1 MRTLLKVENVKKKF
15 GELTALENVNFDVVD
30 KECLGIIGPNGAG
43 KTTLFNVISG
53 YMKPTEGRVEFMG
66 KDITGKRPSELAKL
80 GLVRTFQLIKA
91 FMNMSVE
98 ENFKVITDD
107 YRDIMKDFDLWSK
120 RDMLAR
126 NLSQGDLRKLN
137 IGLALATNPKLLLL
151 DEPFSGLSPKECSEL
166 HSAIDRLKE
175 RGVTMIVIEH
185 KLKELF
191 NHVERVIVLN
201 YGVLLCQGTPEEIVR
216 DIRVIEAYLGDG
228 YAVA

>member
-1 MRTLLKVENVKKKF
+1 MKTLLKVENVKKKF
-15 GELTALENVNFDVVD
+15 GELVALENINFEVVD

-107 YRDIMKDFDLWSK
+107 YMEIMKDFDLWSK

-126 NLSQGDLRKLN
+126 NLSQGDMRKLN
-137 IGLALATNPKLLLL
+137 IGLALATNPRLLLL
-151 DEPFSGLSPKECSEL
+151 DEPFSGLSPRESAEL
-166 HSAIDRLKE
+166 HSVIDRLKE
-175 RGVTMIVIEH
+175 RDVTMIVIEH

-191 NHVERVIVLN
+191 NHAERVIVLN

-228 YAVA
+228 YAVT

>member
-1 MRTLLKVENVKKKF
+1 MKTLLKVENVKKKF
-15 GELTALENVNFDVVD
+15 GELVALENINFEVVD

-107 YRDIMKDFDLWSK
+107 YREIMKDFDLWSK

-126 NLSQGDLRKLN
+126 NLSQGDMRKLN
-137 IGLALATNPKLLLL
+137 IGLALATNPRLLLL
-151 DEPFSGLSPKECSEL
+151 DEPFSGLSPRESAEL
-166 HSAIDRLKE
+166 HSVIDRLKE
-175 RGVTMIVIEH
+175 RDVTMIVIEH

-191 NHVERVIVLN
+191 NHAERVIVLN

-228 YAVA
+228 YAVT

>member
-1 MRTLLKVENVKKKF
+1 MKPLLVVENVKKKF
-15 GELTALENVNFDVVD
+15 GELIALENINFKVFD
-30 KECLGIIGPNGAG
+30 KECMGIIGPNGAG

-53 YMKPTEGRVEFMG
+53 YMKPTEGRIEFMG
-66 KDITGKRPSELAKL
+66 VDITGKKPSKLADM

-98 ENFKVITDD
+98 ENFRVITDE
-107 YRDIMKDFDLWSK
+107 YKEILKEFDLWNK
-120 RDMLAR
+120 RDMPAR

-137 IGLALATNPKLLLL
+137 IGLALAKNPRLLLL
-151 DEPFSGLSPKECSEL
+151 DEPFSGLSPKECAEL
-166 HSAIDRLKE
+166 HSVIDRLKE
-175 RGVTMIVIEH
+175 KEVTMIVIEH

-191 NHVERVIVLN
+191 NHAERIMVLN
-201 YGVLLCQGTPEEIVR
+201 YGKILCEGSPEEIVR